1 MPPRRFAA
9 GTAFAAVA
17 VARAVLAF
25 ALGLAFWAA
34 VPAVVGWMPTS
45 VMSASMSPAI
55 EVGDVVVAMPV
66 GPEDLVPGRVLLAV
80 DPDRPDRLR
89 LHRLESVR
97 ADGMLVTR
105 GDANPAADSTPVSP
119 EAVSGVGVLRVPWV
133 GLPSVWARTGNVVP
147 LAVTAVVLLGCLAVG
162 TRRGRD
168 DDENAGEDADTPDD
182 PGRPGEA
189 GVPGDDNPRPTR
201 RRDLRLAAVAVVPA
215 LLLSP
220 APAWASWSAGTAAS
234 GTVVARQMIPPAVV
248 DCVDDSSGPIIVWR
262 QDGPAVAEF
271 AILVDGVEVARGI
284 PGNARAASIPRDRFF
299 FPFER
304 STVTVRAYLSS
315 RWTADANGSV
325 RIGGGFLGLGWPVCR

>member
-34 VPAVVGWMPTS
+34 VPVVVGWMPTS

-66 GPEDLVPGRVLLAV
+66 DAADLVPGRVLLAV

-105 GDANPAADSTPVSP
+105 GDANPTADSTPLSP
-119 EAVSGVGVLRVPWV
+119 EAVSGMGVLRVPWV
-133 GLPSVWARTGNVVP
+133 GLPSVWARTGDAVP
-147 LAVTAVVLLGCLAVG
+147 LALTALVLVACLAVG

-168 DDENAGEDADTPDD
+168 DDEDADTRDE
-182 PGRPGEA
+182 PGRPAEA
-189 GVPGDDNPRPTR
+189 GVPGDESPRPTR
-201 RRDLRLAAVAVVPA
+201 RRDLRLAAVAVVPV

-234 GTVVARQMIPPAVV
+234 GTVVARQMIPPVVV
-248 DCVDDSSGPIIVWR
+248 DCVDDSGGPIIVWR

-284 PGNARAASIPRDRFF
+284 PGNARAAYIPRDRFF

-304 STVTVRAYLSS
+304 SAVTVRAYLSS
-315 RWTADANGSV
+315 RWTADATGSV